1 MLTTIIGGLFILFAI
16 YGLAAASGLFA
27 ERSGTINLSINGG
40 MIMGAV
46 GYLMTAKLMVEA
58 SGSFE

>member
-1 MLTTIIGGLFILFAI
+1 MLSTIIGGLFILFAI
-16 YGLAAASGLFA
+16 YALAATAGLFS

-46 GYLMTAKLMVEA
+46 GYLMTAKLMVD
-58 SGSFE
+58 SIGHLD

>member
-1 MLTTIIGGLFILFAI
+1 MTYTIIGGIFILMAV
-16 YGLAAASGLFA
+16 YMLASASGLFA

-46 GYLMTAKLMVEA
+46 GYIMTSKLMVDDIGQYE
-58 SGSFE
+58 